1 MTSESSHFRNSN
13 SSQVFGKPR
22 IMAVPPPAP
31 APAEAEADAAAP
43 GAVDAA
49 AVSVAAGAS
58 TGASGVVVSVAMGGS
73 WMTDFRSASAAAAC
87 TFVSF
92 TFVSSTLGR
101 CALSAPASVSAERFA
116 PRTGDCGVSGIVVSA

>member
-1 MTSESSHFRNSN
+1 M
-13 SSQVFGKPR
+13 
-22 IMAVPPPAP
+22 
-31 APAEAEADAAAP
+31 
-43 GAVDAA
+43 
-49 AVSVAAGAS
+49 
-58 TGASGVVVSVAMGGS
+58 VSVAMGGS

-116 PRTGDCGVSGIVVSA
+116 PRTGDCGVSGIVVSAATTVVARGREERCVGVAVSRFRK